1 MPIRSA
7 RYLAFL
13 IAVSIVIGLGFVD
26 VGAQKRRRRS
36 RRVTRPAAALPAS
49 TPDADSASGS
59 SGAEPRIIS
68 TADQSVT
75 STPAASA
82 TGRKRSA
89 GSQPAAAPESEQEA
103 LRRTIS
109 ELSGQLNKL
118 TDKLNKMEEQ
128 QRSLV
133 DIERLSRA
141 EQRAETFRTQLRDVQ
156 AKETD
161 LQSQVDQVE
170 YALTPEQIER
180 AVGTFGTTH
189 PEVAREQR
197 RRQLEG
203 QRAKLRAQLDQL
215 EQSRVRLEPAIAT
228 ADAEVDKLR
237 RQIELGNQQLDQPT
251 PARPAQTPTDA
262 PPPKPPDE

>member
-1 MPIRSA
+1 MQIRSA
-7 RYLAFL
+7 RYLAIL
-13 IAVSIVIGLGFVD
+13 IAISIVIGLCFVEA
-26 VGAQKRRRRS
+26 GAQKRRKRS
-36 RRVTRPAAALPAS
+36 RRATRPAAALPSPTA
-49 TPDADSASGS
+49 DADSGLSTS
-59 SGAEPRIIS
+59 DPRIIS
-68 TADQSVT
+68 TADQSAT
-75 STPAASA
+75 STTPTSTAA
-82 TGRKRSA
+82 RKRSA
-89 GSQPAAAPESEQEA
+89 TKPAPAPESEQDA

-156 AKETD
+156 ARETD
-161 LQSQVDQVE
+161 LQSQLDQVE
-170 YALTPEQIER
+170 YALTPENIEHT
-180 AVGTFGTTH
+180 VGTFGTTH

-203 QRAKLRAQLDQL
+203 QKAKLRAQLDQL
-215 EQSRVRLEPAIAT
+215 GQSRVRLEPAIAT

-237 RQIELGNQQLDQPT
+237 RQMELGDQKLDQPT
-251 PARPAQTPTDA
+251 TARPEPTPTE
-262 PPPKPPDE
+262 KPPNE

>member
-1 MPIRSA
+1 MQIRSA
-7 RYLAFL
+7 RYLALL
-13 IAVSIVIGLGFVD
+13 ISILIVMGLCFVD
-26 VGAQKRRRRS
+26 AGAQKRRRRS
-36 RRVTRPAAALPAS
+36 RRVTRPAAVPAPIPESAPDSLS
-49 TPDADSASGS
+49 TD
-59 SGAEPRIIS
+59 PRVVS
-68 TADQSVT
+68 TADQSA
-75 STPAASA
+75 SSATPANSSS
-82 TGRKRSA
+82 RKRSA
-89 GSQPAAAPESEQEA
+89 TLKVVPAPESEQEA

-156 AKETD
+156 SKETD
-161 LQSQVDQVE
+161 LQAQLDQLDF
-170 YALTPEQIER
+170 ALTPENLER
-180 AVGTFGTTH
+180 AVGAYGTTH

-203 QRAKLRAQLDQL
+203 QKAKLRAQMDQL

-237 RQIELGNQQLDQPT
+237 QQIELSGQQLDQPAS
-251 PARPAQTPTDA
+251 ARPI
-262 PPPKPPDE
+262 PPPGETPSPRPPDQ

>member
-1 MPIRSA
+1 MQIRSA
-7 RYLAFL
+7 RYLAIL
-13 IAVSIVIGLGFVD
+13 IAISIVIGLCFVEA
-26 VGAQKRRRRS
+26 GAQKRKKRS
-36 RRVTRPAAALPAS
+36 RRARRPAAALPS
-49 TPDADSASGS
+49 PTPDADSGRSTS
-59 SGAEPRIIS
+59 DPRIIS

-75 STPAASA
+75 SSTPTTAA
-82 TGRKRSA
+82 RKRSA
-89 GSQPAAAPESEQEA
+89 TKPAPAPESEQDA

-156 AKETD
+156 AREMD
-161 LQSQVDQVE
+161 VQSQLDQVE
-170 YALTPEQIER
+170 YALTPENIEH

-203 QRAKLRAQLDQL
+203 QKAKLRAQLDQL

-237 RQIELGNQQLDQPT
+237 QQMELGNQQLDQPT
-251 PARPAQTPTDA
+251 PARPATTPAET
-262 PPPKPPDE
+262 PPPKPPDQ